1 MAPLRAV
8 TVVNLAPNRTF
19 MDRFIGKMLSC
30 CLVAGNVSSLIFTL
44 ELELE
49 PLLVHRR
56 VCFVEYILHRESSLG
71 TTDSPCQIYL

>member
-1 MAPLRAV
+1 
-8 TVVNLAPNRTF
+8 
-19 MDRFIGKMLSC
+19 MLSF
-30 CLVAGNVSSLIFTL
+30 CLVAVYVSSLIFTL

-49 PLLVHRR
+49 PLLVHKR